1 MSPHEEIPSID
12 GTPQDWH
19 NIEVASFCA
28 ISCHSL
34 RRRVAFD
41 AMHIH
46 TVRQPVQRWK
56 YKGARFENLVASQLL
71 KYCHWIED
79 TQGYAMELRYLR
91 DVVQREVDFVVL
103 RDRRPL
109 FAVEC
114 KAGEKS
120 LGSAI
125 QYFAERT

>member
-1 MSPHEEIPSID
+1 MRKFPPSTAHRRI
-12 GTPQDWH
+12 GQYRGCIVLCYLRSTCQ
-19 NIEVASFCA
+19 
-28 ISCHSL
+28 SL

-46 TVRQPVQRWK
+46 TVRQPFQRWK

-103 RDRRPL
+103 RDHRPL

-120 LGSAI
+120 
-125 QYFAERT
+125 